1 MEESRVKFKTPKM
14 LLIAGIVVL
23 ITTIALGI
31 ATARSNQSAFSL
43 NTPASFP
50 VDI

>member
-1 MEESRVKFKTPKM
+1 MKFKTKKM
-14 LLIAGIVVL
+14 LFIAGIVAL
-23 ITTIALGI
+23 ITTIAFGI
-31 ATARSNQSAFSL
+31 ATARSNQSFFSL